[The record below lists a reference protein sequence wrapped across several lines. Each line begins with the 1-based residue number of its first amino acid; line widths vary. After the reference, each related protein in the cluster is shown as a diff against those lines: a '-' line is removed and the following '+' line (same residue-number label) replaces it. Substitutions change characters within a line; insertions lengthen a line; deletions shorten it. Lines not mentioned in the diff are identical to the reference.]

1 MPKITDFEPDAL
13 AELLASIGKADAK
26 VFADVPVD
34 VLGAAAKAL
43 QPKGGGGKKEKKGGD
58 GGEKKDAGKKEKP
71 PADPVK
77 EREKLEKKVIK
88 EGGKKGVEI
97 EGASDMGGLDFF
109 CTTIE
114 SPDGDVDLLQMAMSA
129 MNAQPDPEAEDRKGC
144 SGHVGKMVFSAGTA
158 QLAIVAYVPDG
169 AHNKSASKVDVTAW
183 TDSVVAAVGAK
194 VVTPATK
201 ADSPMGGMT
210 VTAVAVSDPEKG
222 KFALKD
228 KDAAMAAAFAFLR
241 SKDAFPE
248 DKDDSDDECAF
259 GDDAFEEMGLA

>member
-97 EGASDMGGLDFF
+97 EGASDMGACRCGLRLHPHHPH
-109 CTTIE
+109 
-114 SPDGDVDLLQMAMSA
+114 SPPKLPPPLQAGSTSSA
-129 MNAQPDPEAEDRKGC
+129 PRSSRPTATSTC
-144 SGHVGKMVFSAGTA
+144 SR
-158 QLAIVAYVPDG
+158 
-169 AHNKSASKVDVTAW
+169 W
-183 TDSVVAAVGAK
+183 
-194 VVTPATK
+194 
-201 ADSPMGGMT
+201 
-210 VTAVAVSDPEKG
+210 
-222 KFALKD
+222 
-228 KDAAMAAAFAFLR
+228 R
-241 SKDAFPE
+241 
-248 DKDDSDDECAF
+248 
-259 GDDAFEEMGLA
+259 